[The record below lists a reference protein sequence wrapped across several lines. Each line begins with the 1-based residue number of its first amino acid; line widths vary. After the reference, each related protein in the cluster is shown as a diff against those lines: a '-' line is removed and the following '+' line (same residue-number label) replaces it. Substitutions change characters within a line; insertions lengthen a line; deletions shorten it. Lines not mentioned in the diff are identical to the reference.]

1 MSMRPAMRSASRA
14 TSAAG
19 SAVCSSSAIA
29 AACAYGPPLPIA
41 ATPSS
46 GSMTSPVPLSTK
58 RCSGVPTMSSASSRR
73 SARSCRQSFASS
85 TAARTTLSLYADSLP
100 SNFSSSVIPSAA
112 LPANPA
118 STVPFAIARTLRA
131 PCFITVLSTVT
142 CPSPAMAILPSR
154 RTAQI
159 VVDRIR
165 IPSSYS
171 GQAAPV
177 APGRC
182 RGPRGG
188 TRRTMPPDL
197 VIFDC
202 DGVLVDSEPVVTRVE
217 SQYFGT
223 LGFTMDEHE
232 MRRRFQGKTV
242 GDVAAAVETQLGRAL
257 APEELYAWGIATAS
271 ALAESLRAVPGVTD
285 VVDLVRTSGTPVCVA
300 SQSPLPRVR
309 LSLAVTN
316 LAAPFGGRIFTASM
330 VARPKPA
337 PDLFLHAAARM
348 DAQPSRCIVIEDSL

>member
-1 MSMRPAMRSASRA
+1 
-14 TSAAG
+14 
-19 SAVCSSSAIA
+19 
-29 AACAYGPPLPIA
+29 
-41 ATPSS
+41 
-46 GSMTSPVPLSTK
+46 
-58 RCSGVPTMSSASSRR
+58 
-73 SARSCRQSFASS
+73 
-85 TAARTTLSLYADSLP
+85 
-100 SNFSSSVIPSAA
+100 
-112 LPANPA
+112 
-118 STVPFAIARTLRA
+118 
-131 PCFITVLSTVT
+131 
-142 CPSPAMAILPSR
+142 
-154 RTAQI
+154 
-159 VVDRIR
+159 
-165 IPSSYS
+165 
-171 GQAAPV
+171 
-177 APGRC
+177 
-182 RGPRGG
+182 
-188 TRRTMPPDL
+188 MPPDL

-348 DAQPSRCIVIEDSL
+348 DAQPSRCIVIEDSLSGVRAARAAGMRVFGYADGRGFPAAALADAGAEVVTSMRALAEALAPALA